1 MTAEGHDPGRATDPG
16 RMSMRQGWEAE
27 ARSWASV
34 ARTPG
39 VDHSHTEVNW
49 PAFRDLLPGPGRR
62 TLDMGCGEGRLSRL
76 LRALGHRVVGIDASE
91 TMVRFA
97 AGHQD
102 AEPAVQAD
110 AAGLPFRDQ
119 EFDLVVA
126 YMTLHDI
133 DGMVDAVAEAARV
146 LEPSGRLCL
155 AIPHPINSA
164 GEFPARDAAAPFV
177 ISGSYLDEHPAP
189 WVFDRAGIRMTF
201 HSEHRP
207 LGSYAGALEAAGL
220 LIEAIREVRP
230 PESAAQQH
238 APQGRWRRIPL
249 FLHLRAV
256 KPG

>member
-1 MTAEGHDPGRATDPG
+1 MT
-16 RMSMRQGWEAE
+16 MRQGWEAE
-27 ARSWASV
+27 ARSWSRL

-49 PAFRDLLPGPGRR
+49 PAFLCLLPGPGRR
-62 TLDMGCGEGRLSRL
+62 TLDMGCGEGRVARL
-76 LRALGHRVVGIDASE
+76 LRALGHRVAGIDASAS
-91 TMVRFA
+91 MVRFA
-97 AGHQD
+97 VGHQD
-102 AEPAVQAD
+102 PVPAVQAD
-110 AAGLPFRDQ
+110 AARLPFGNQ

-164 GEFPARDAAAPFV
+164 GEFAARDAAAPFV

-207 LGSYAGALEAAGL
+207 LESYAKALEAAGL
-220 LIEAIREVRP
+220 LTEAIREVRP
-230 PESAAQQH
+230 AESVGQRPSAE
-238 APQGRWRRIPL
+238 GRWRRIPL
-249 FLHLRAV
+249 SLQLRAV

>member
-1 MTAEGHDPGRATDPG
+1 
-16 RMSMRQGWEAE
+16 MRQGWEAE
-27 ARSWASV
+27 AGSWASL

-39 VDHSHTEVNW
+39 VDHSHTEVNG
-49 PAFRDLLPGPGRR
+49 PAFLALLPEPGRR
-62 TLDMGCGEGRLSRL
+62 TLDLGCGEGRLSRQL
-76 LRALGHRVVGIDASE
+76 AALGHRMVGIDASP
-91 TMVRFA
+91 TLVRLA
-97 AGHQD
+97 ATHQG

-110 AAGLPFRDQ
+110 AARLPFRDQ
-119 EFDLVVA
+119 AFDLVVA

-164 GEFPARDAAAPFV
+164 GDFTARDAAAPFV

-207 LGSYAGALEAAGL
+207 LEAYARALEAAGL
-220 LIEAIREVRP
+220 LIETIREVRS
-230 PESAAQQH
+230 PESTVRQH
-238 APQGRWRRIPL
+238 AAEGRWRRIPL
-249 FLHLRAV
+249 SLQLRAV